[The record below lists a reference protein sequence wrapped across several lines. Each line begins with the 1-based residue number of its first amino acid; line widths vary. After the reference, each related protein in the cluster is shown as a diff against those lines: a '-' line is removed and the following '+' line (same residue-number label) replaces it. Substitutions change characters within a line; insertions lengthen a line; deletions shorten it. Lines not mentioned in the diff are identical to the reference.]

1 MVNNESLFLNRN
13 YDLIFVTCMILPR
26 DCHPIV
32 LCWVLVVD
40 HACGLF
46 WSNGYKYTIREM
58 SKQKNDNECDECDNF
73 GKWERKSS
81 ELLLLLGPNFIHFPV
96 SEK

>member
-1 MVNNESLFLNRN
+1 MTVTLLSYVESWSL
-13 YDLIFVTCMILPR
+13 TMP
-26 DCHPIV
+26 
-32 LCWVLVVD
+32 VV
-40 HACGLF
+40 CFGLMDI
-46 WSNGYKYTIREM
+46 STQLGKCPNK
-58 SKQKNDNECDECDNF
+58 KNDNECDECDNF